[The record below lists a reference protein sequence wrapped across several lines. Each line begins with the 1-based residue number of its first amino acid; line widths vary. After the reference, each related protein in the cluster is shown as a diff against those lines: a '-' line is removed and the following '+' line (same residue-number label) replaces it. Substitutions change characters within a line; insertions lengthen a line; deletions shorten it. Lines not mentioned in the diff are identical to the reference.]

1 MPKDNR
7 KQIKTVEKPFDFV
20 LFVTVLI
27 LLAMGIVMVLSASSP
42 SALAE
47 SGNSYAYVSRQAIF
61 AVIGIAL
68 MLFISKIDYHEY
80 SKFARIAYI
89 GSIIILAMVPLLG
102 SSAKGATRWLE
113 IGPIRFQPSEIAKI
127 ALIIFYA
134 SWLTKNKDNLKDLAN
149 GFIKPFLFLVPIAII
164 LVIFQDHLSVT
175 IIIVLVV
182 SIMMLM
188 AGTRMRY
195 FVSLGSIGICGA
207 GALLFALA
215 KFTEKGAFRIAR
227 ITTFLNPWNDVQG
240 DGWQIIQSL
249 YAIGSGGLFGA
260 GLGESKQKFLYI
272 PEPHNDFIFS
282 VLAEELGFIGC
293 AVVIILF
300 AIFIWRGLL
309 IAMKAPDM
317 FGSLVAVGITSLIG
331 LQAIMNIAVV
341 TSSMPNTGI
350 PLPFFSYGGTAL
362 VILLCS
368 VRNSSKY
375 IEKL

>member
-1 MPKDNR
+1 MVA
-7 KQIKTVEKPFDFV
+7 KQVKALGKPFDFI

-42 SALAE
+42 LALAE

-61 AVIGIAL
+61 AVIGIGC

-80 SKFARIAYI
+80 SKLAKIAYI
-89 GSIIILAMVPLLG
+89 CSVIGLALVPLLG
-102 SSAKGATRWLE
+102 SSAKGATRWIE
-113 IGPIRFQPSEIAKI
+113 IGGIRFQPSELAKI

-134 SWLTKNKDNLKDLAN
+134 NLLTKNKDNIKELSQ
-149 GFIKPFLFLVPIAII
+149 GFIVPFLYLLPIAII
-164 LVIFQDHLSVT
+164 LIIFQNHLSVT
-175 IIIVLVV
+175 IIIILVV

-188 AGTRMRY
+188 AGTKMRY
-195 FVSLGSIGICGA
+195 FITLGSVGA
-207 GALLFALA
+207 VGGASVLFALA
-215 KFTEKGAFRIAR
+215 KFTENGAYRISR
-227 ITTFLNPWNDVQG
+227 IVTFLNPWSDITG
-240 DGWQIIQSL
+240 DGWQIVQSL
-249 YAIGSGGLFGA
+249 YAIGSGGLFGV
-260 GLGESKQKFLYI
+260 GLGESKQKYLYL

-282 VLAEELGFIGC
+282 VVAEELGFIGC

-309 IAMKAPDM
+309 VAMKAPDM

-350 PLPFFSYGGTAL
+350 QLPFFSYGGTGL

-368 VRNSSKY
+368 VRYTTKY
-375 IEKL
+375 FEKL